1 MNSYYE
7 RLFSTIV
14 PSVDTEA
21 ALDENVS
28 TPAKIFDLR
37 VVRKLA
43 VMRVFQCL
51 RSAAGDQRNG
61 LRLLF
66 DVPGNL
72 RFPGT
77 SVRLRQLVDLVDDGV
92 GELAR
97 RELLA
102 ALDLPVEV
110 VGDLTGR
117 MVSSTASRTRS
128 AASDQPR

>member
-72 RFPGT
+72 RFPG
-77 SVRLRQLVDLVDDGV
+77 
-92 GELAR
+92 AR
-97 RELLA
+97 A
-102 ALDLPVEV
+102 FAYA
-110 VGDLTGR
+110 
-117 MVSSTASRTRS
+117 SSSILSTTASANSLVASFSPPSICRWRS
-128 AASDQPR
+128 

>member
-43 VMRVFQCL
+43 VMRVFNASGRRPETRETVYDCC
-51 RSAAGDQRNG
+51 
-61 LRLLF
+61 F

-72 RFPGT
+72 RFPG
-77 SVRLRQLVDLVDDGV
+77 
-92 GELAR
+92 AR
-97 RELLA
+97 A
-102 ALDLPVEV
+102 FAYA
-110 VGDLTGR
+110 
-117 MVSSTASRTRS
+117 SSSILSTTASANSLVASFSPPSICRWRS
-128 AASDQPR
+128 